1 MTLIFV
7 ALGAF
12 LLGAGAVGW
21 CAHHFLTVG
30 FQLGRDDR
38 VLDPGPVVGSLP
50 SAAPPA
56 AAVPVDE
63 PSVWTAPE
71 DVEPVGQS
79 SGPRHARTE
88 WPTTEPVDEPTEQM
102 KAVTR

>member
-1 MTLIFV
+1 MTTILV

-50 SAAPPA
+50 SAAPVGEASGKHHKPQASDGPPPDDVWEVPPVWPGDEDTQVIPA
-56 AAVPVDE
+56 QEVNA
-63 PSVWTAPE
+63 
-71 DVEPVGQS
+71 
-79 SGPRHARTE
+79 
-88 WPTTEPVDEPTEQM
+88 
-102 KAVTR
+102 